1 MALSEQENIADRN
14 SMSYLNT
21 PLARFHKWRLT
32 HIKPGT
38 FIIMLSIV
46 VGIGGGFSAV
56 IIKNSVWFID
66 GLLDNFIPEKIHTY
80 FNFIFPIF
88 GLSLTVLVIKYVVK
102 RPVRHG
108 IPNVLYSL
116 SQRNGKIR
124 RHNMFSSIITSSL
137 TVGFGGSVGLEGPTV
152 ATGAAIGSNL
162 AILFHLEYKQI
173 MLMLG
178 CASAAAMAAIFK
190 APITAI
196 VFAVEVIMIDLTSF
210 SLIPLLVSS
219 ITAVITSYFF
229 LGQDVLY
236 PFKFQ
241 ATFTH
246 GDLPWYI
253 LLGVVT
259 GLVSAYFSKIY
270 RLISKWFDGMSS
282 EWKRLLIGG
291 VLLGVIVFLFPPLFG
306 EGYNPINSCLQG
318 HMGYLYDN
326 SLFDFMRGNIYS
338 VFVFIILLILVKIF
352 ATSITFGAG
361 GVGGI
366 FAPTLFM
373 GVHTGMLFALFLN
386 TTGIHVVNENTF
398 ALIAMAGLIAG
409 VLHAPLTGIFLIA
422 ELTGGYKMFVPLM
435 IVASVSYLTVRL
447 FVKNSVYT
455 YQLAQ
460 RKELFTHDKN
470 KAVLS
475 MMKVNKLI
483 ETDFKPVNAD
493 ASLGDLVKIIEV
505 SHRNIFPVV
514 DNENHMRGM
523 LKMDDVRHLIFRP
536 DKYEKVKV
544 KDLMYMPEFYV
555 SSNDSMQEVA
565 DKFHSC
571 GRYNLAVIDEGK
583 YVGFISRA
591 RVFSAYQKMLRHF
604 SHD

>member
-1 MALSEQENIADRN
+1 M
-14 SMSYLNT
+14 
-21 PLARFHKWRLT
+21 
-32 HIKPGT
+32 
-38 FIIMLSIV
+38 
-46 VGIGGGFSAV
+46 
-56 IIKNSVWFID
+56 
-66 GLLDNFIPEKIHTY
+66 
-80 FNFIFPIF
+80 
-88 GLSLTVLVIKYVVK
+88 
-102 RPVRHG
+102 
-108 IPNVLYSL
+108 
-116 SQRNGKIR
+116 
-124 RHNMFSSIITSSL
+124 
-137 TVGFGGSVGLEGPTV
+137 
-152 ATGAAIGSNL
+152 
-162 AILFHLEYKQI
+162 
-173 MLMLG
+173 
-178 CASAAAMAAIFK
+178 
-190 APITAI
+190 
-196 VFAVEVIMIDLTSF
+196 
-210 SLIPLLVSS
+210 
-219 ITAVITSYFF
+219 
-229 LGQDVLY
+229 GQDVLY
-236 PFKFQ
+236 PFQFQ

-253 LLGVVT
+253 VLGVVT
-259 GLVSAYFSKIY
+259 GLVSAYFSKVY
-270 RLISKWFDGMSS
+270 RFISEWFEGMSN
-282 EWKRLLIGG
+282 EWRRVLIGG

-318 HMGYLYDN
+318 HLGYLYDN
-326 SLFDFMRGNIYS
+326 SPFDFVRGNIYS
-338 VFVFIILLILVKIF
+338 VFIFILLLILIKIF

-422 ELTGGYKMFVPLM
+422 EITGGYKMFVPLM

-475 MMKVNKLI
+475 MMRVNKLI
-483 ETDFKPVNAD
+483 ETDFKPVHAD

-505 SHRNIFPVV
+505 SHRNIFPIV
-514 DNENHMRGM
+514 DDENNMRGM

-536 DKYEKVKV
+536 DKYDKVKV

-555 SSNDSMQEVA
+555 SSSDSMQEVA

-571 GRYNLAVIDEGK
+571 GRYNLAVIDQGK